1 MIAKELISNDILPL
15 IPSDN
20 VAQALS
26 MMSVYHVSHLPV
38 VKDQILLGVLS
49 ENDATTIDPDTK
61 VRDIKINS
69 SYIYVEAEDHI
80 FEVLSRLAEN
90 KLTIVP
96 VVDKNNNFLGIVSQK
111 DLINFF
117 ANTFSFKEPGSI
129 IVIETNRKGYSIS
142 EVARVV
148 ELENASII
156 ASFVTSLPESELT
169 LLTLKINQQ
178 EISDVLSALERYDYK
193 VKASFTEEEYNDDL
207 KDRYDQLMSYL
218 NV

>member
-1 MIAKELISNDILPL
+1 MIARELISNNILPL

-26 MMSVYHVSHLPV
+26 MMSIYHVSHLPV

-49 ENDATTIDPDTK
+49 ENDATTVDPDTK

-156 ASFVTSLPESELT
+156 ASFVTSLPDSEVT

-207 KDRYDQLMSYL
+207 RDRYDQLMSYL

>member
-49 ENDATTIDPDTK
+49 ESDATTVDPDTK

-156 ASFVTSLPESELT
+156 ASFVTSSPESELT